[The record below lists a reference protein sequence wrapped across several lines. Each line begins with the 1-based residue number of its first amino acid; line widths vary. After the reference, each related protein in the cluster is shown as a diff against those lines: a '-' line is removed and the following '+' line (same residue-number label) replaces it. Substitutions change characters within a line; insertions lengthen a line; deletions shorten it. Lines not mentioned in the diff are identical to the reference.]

1 MPKREIMLPKEV
13 LDLLGDTPEQIE
25 QRVHEV
31 MVLALYRQHEI
42 SAGRAAELM
51 NLDLLSFVRLAGEHG
66 IPYFDMPPEQWEH
79 EVRSIEKE

>member
-1 MPKREIMLPKEV
+1 MSKQPLMFEKEV

-25 QRVHEV
+25 RRVHEI
-31 MVLALYRQHEI
+31 MILGLYRQHEI

-51 NLDLLSFVRLAGEHG
+51 KLDLASFIRLAGEHG

-79 EVRSIEKE
+79 EVRAIETE